1 MSVKKL
7 TTQNYRNLASATIDF
22 HPDLNFILGDNG
34 SGKSSILEAI
44 FYLGHGKSFRNA
56 KLENLVTFDK
66 DSFVVSLE
74 NNNADRFGIKRD
86 VAHGLSDIKINGD
99 KVSRLSELAIN
110 IAVQVITPESF
121 KLFFGG
127 PKERRKFFDLGM
139 FHVKHQFGKYW
150 RDFVKLQKHRNA
162 LLKNYAKKTDFE
174 FWNHQFVEQSELISE
189 LRNDYFVQ
197 LSKELGNWISI
208 LLPELVEDIK
218 VQYYQGWPSKK
229 SLVDVLNANFDKDCQ
244 LGFTQY
250 GAHKFDVR
258 FLIGG
263 KALDLKLSR
272 GQQKLFLLAL
282 TFAQT
287 KLIEKVERVKPI
299 LLIDDFGAELDINSR
314 TALMNAL
321 GKIDCQSIITAI
333 DEFSLQPMLQQEQQ
347 YKMFHVKHGE
357 ILEISK

>member
-1 MSVKKL
+1 MSVIKL
-7 TTQNYRNLASATIDF
+7 TTHNFRNLKPATITF
-22 HPDLNFILGDNG
+22 NPDLNFIIGDNG

-56 KLENLVTFDK
+56 KLDSLVTFEQDYFIA
-66 DSFVVSLE
+66 SIE
-74 NNNADRFGIKRD
+74 NNQRSRFGIKRD
-86 VAHGLSDIKINGD
+86 IKSGTSEIKVNGEKVSKLSD
-99 KVSRLSELAIN
+99 LAVN

-127 PKERRKFFDLGM
+127 PKERRRFFDLGM
-139 FHVKHQFGKYW
+139 FHVKHSFASLW
-150 RDFVKLQKHRNA
+150 RDFAKLQKQRNA
-162 LLKNYAKKTDFE
+162 LLKSYRSKSDFDYWDE
-174 FWNHQFVEQSELISE
+174 QFVKLSEAIAE
-189 LRNDYFVQ
+189 LRKSYFML
-197 LSKELGNWISI
+197 LSEELSGWIKI
-208 LLPELVEDIK
+208 LLPELVEDIN
-218 VQYYQGWPSKK
+218 VQYYQGWPNKK
-229 SLVDVLNANFDKDCQ
+229 SLIEVMTSNFVRDCQ

-321 GKIDCQSIITAI
+321 SKIDCQSIITAI
-333 DEFSLQPMLQQEQQ
+333 DEFSLEPMLQQEQQ

>member
-1 MSVKKL
+1 MSVTKL
-7 TTQNYRNLASATIDF
+7 TTHNFRNLKPANITFDN
-22 HPDLNFILGDNG
+22 DLNFIIGDNG

-56 KLENLVTFDK
+56 KLDNLVTFEQGY
-66 DSFVVSLE
+66 FVVSIE
-74 NNNADRFGIKRD
+74 NNQESRFGIKRD
-86 VAHGLSDIKINGD
+86 INTGSSEIKINGE
-99 KVSRLSELAIN
+99 KVSKLSDLAVN

-139 FHVKHQFGKYW
+139 FHVKQSFGSLWKS
-150 RDFVKLQKHRNA
+150 FSKLQKQRNA
-162 LLKNYAKKTDFE
+162 LLKSFRNKADFDY
-174 FWNHQFVEQSELISE
+174 WDQQFVIQSEAIAE
-189 LRNDYFVQ
+189 LRKNYFTQ
-197 LSKELGNWISI
+197 LSEELSGWISI
-208 LLPELVEDIK
+208 LLPELVEDIR
-218 VQYYQGWPSKK
+218 VQYYQGWPNKK
-229 SLVDVLNANFDKDCQ
+229 SLADVLESNFDKDCQ
-244 LGFTQY
+244 TGFTQY

-321 GKIDCQSIITAI
+321 NNIDCQSIITAI
-333 DEFSLQPMLQQEQQ
+333 DEFSLEPMLQQEQQ